1 MAPSRRS
8 TRWSGFTLLELVV
21 VVAIV
26 LILAVWGVPALA
38 FQARDRAMYNVGLQV
53 QQDLRQVQQAAI
65 TTRVPRSVSFDTP
78 ARTYTFS
85 THGVSRTRTLPQGI
99 VLSLPPWPTLMTT
112 LWFDEFGRPWYGNDL
127 AKQEKLTTDA
137 LIMFTNGAG
146 DKQVTV
152 TVGHVLG
159 RSSLVWTI
167 R

>member
-1 MAPSRRS
+1 M
-8 TRWSGFTLLELVV
+8 V

-26 LILAVWGVPALA
+26 LILAVWGVPSLA

-65 TTRVPRSVSFDTP
+65 TTRMARSVSFNVA
-78 ARTYTFS
+78 ARTYTFD
-85 THGVSRTRTLPQGI
+85 THGISRTRTLRQDV
-99 VLSLPPWPTLMTT
+99 VLSLRQDIVPSLPAWPMTT
-112 LWFDEFGRPWYGNDL
+112 LWFDEFGRPCSGIDPNHLD
-127 AKQEKLTTDA
+127 KLTWDA
-137 LIMFTNGAG
+137 LIEFTNRAG

-159 RSSLVWTI
+159 RSSLTWTK

>member
-1 MAPSRRS
+1 M
-8 TRWSGFTLLELVV
+8 V

-26 LILAVWGVPALA
+26 LILAVWGVPSLA

-65 TTRVPRSVSFDTP
+65 TTRVPRSVL
-78 ARTYTFS
+78 FS
-85 THGVSRTRTLPQGI
+85 TTDDRRYSFYYRGATPMRTLPQGV
-99 VLSLPPWPTLMTT
+99 VLSLSVAFPTP
-112 LWFDEFGRPWYGNDL
+112 LWFDAFGRPCSGTLENL
-127 AKQEKLTTDA
+127 TTLTTDA
-137 LIMFTNGAG
+137 SIVFTNGAG

-159 RSSLVWTI
+159 RSSLTWTK